1 MLRRLSLLAV
11 LPLLAS
17 CAAVPGYTPP
27 PLEGSHDKSKFAKA
41 LESGDVGPEGR
52 YEMSSAEKAMD
63 CKRLT
68 GSIQITISRLKDP
81 LVRQE
86 PSAMSSAAQKLSTPL
101 YGGGSNKAGDRQAIY
116 ARERA
121 KLEAYNAELA
131 AKGCKT
137 VDIEGELARP
147 PEPPKK
153 Y

>member
-1 MLRRLSLLAV
+1 MLRRLSVLAV
-11 LPLLAS
+11 LVLLTS

-27 PLEGSHDKSKFAKA
+27 PLEGAHDKNKFAKA
-41 LESGDVGPEGR
+41 LESGEVGPEGR
-52 YEMSSAEKAMD
+52 YEMSAAEKAMD

-86 PSAMSSAAQKLSTPL
+86 PSAVSSAAQKLSAPI
-101 YGGGSNKAGDRQAIY
+101 YGSSNKGGDRQAIY

-131 AKGCKT
+131 EKGCKT
-137 VDIEGELARP
+137 VDIEAELARP

>member
-1 MLRRLSLLAV
+1 LSFLAV
-11 LPLLAS
+11 LVLLPS

-27 PLEGSHDKSKFAKA
+27 PLDGAHDKTKFAKA
-41 LESGDVGPEGR
+41 LESGEVGPDGR
-52 YEMSSAEKAMD
+52 YEMSAAEKAMD

-81 LVRQE
+81 LVREE

-101 YGGGSNKAGDRQAIY
+101 YGGGSNKGGERGAIY

-121 KLEAYNAELA
+121 KLDAYNAELA
-131 AKGCKT
+131 EKGCRT
-137 VDIEGELARP
+137 VDIEAELARP
-147 PEPPKK
+147 REPPKK